1 MQASVTEWRVR
12 RQTGIIMAVISGQIK
27 ALTSGLMK
35 DVIFCLVKAVNS
47 GLMKVVISG
56 LMKAVNAGLMKAVI
70 SGLMKAISYLWSLT
84 LTGRSVE
91 KLFGQQ

>member
-1 MQASVTEWRVR
+1 MTEWRVR

-47 GLMKVVISG
+47 GLMKVVIYG
-56 LMKAVNAGLMKAVI
+56 LMKAVNAGLMKAVN
-70 SGLMKAISYLWSLT
+70 LWSDESYILPVVSNT
-84 LTGRSVE
+84 NRQICREAVRTAVE
-91 KLFGQQ
+91 S